1 MLGNRSKKSKGATTK
16 VDTLIGHETEIS
28 GDVHFGGGLHVDG
41 VIKGNVHA
49 DGATESMAIIS
60 ERGRIEGELRVPNL
74 LINGYVAGDVYAAE
88 RLDLARNA
96 RVQGDV
102 YYHTMEMAGGAEVN
116 GKLVRTDQAHQ
127 RYLEHQQAN
136 GAAPGPA
143 SQADAEATGAEATGA
158 EAGPEPA
165 TPGGEA
171 RRDS

>member
-1 MLGNRSKKSKGATTK
+1 
-16 VDTLIGHETEIS
+16 
-28 GDVHFGGGLHVDG
+28 
-41 VIKGNVHA
+41 
-49 DGATESMAIIS
+49 
-60 ERGRIEGELRVPNL
+60 
-74 LINGYVAGDVYAAE
+74 
-88 RLDLARNA
+88 
-96 RVQGDV
+96 
-102 YYHTMEMAGGAEVN
+102 
-116 GKLVRTDQAHQ
+116 VRTDQAHQ